1 MLSLVCSVGVIV
13 LLDGHRASLNNTNNM
28 VVIGLVLTTQTIL
41 FVLLRLARWP
51 LILEIDGH
59 MAAADGIFDFD

>member
-13 LLDGHRASLNNTNNM
+13 LLDGYRASLNNKNNM

-41 FVLLRLARWP
+41 FVLLKLARRP
-51 LILEIDGH
+51 PVLEIDGH
-59 MAAADGIFDFD
+59 MAAADDVFDFD